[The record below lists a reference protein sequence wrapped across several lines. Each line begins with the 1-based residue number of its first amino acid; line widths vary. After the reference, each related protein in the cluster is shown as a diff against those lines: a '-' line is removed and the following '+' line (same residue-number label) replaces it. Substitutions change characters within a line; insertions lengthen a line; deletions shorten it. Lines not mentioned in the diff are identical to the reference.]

1 MLKKREVILIGL
13 SIVLIVS
20 FLSAQEIERTDYKI
34 GPKDLLEINVFG
46 LEELNRTE
54 RVSEEG
60 KITLPLLGEIDVED
74 LTKGELEKKISQLLE
89 EKYLQDPQVSVF
101 IVEYQSKMVS
111 VLGAIQTPGRHE
123 LLGRQTVMDIIAKA
137 GGLTSEAGDEIYV
150 MRRRAD
156 GSNSS
161 VKISID
167 ELILY
172 GKAELNIPLKA
183 DDVINIPI
191 DKIIQIYVMGQ
202 VGDPGALGVRR
213 SMIPTL
219 LRAIAQ
225 AGGFGERAAKGGV
238 IIKRIKEDGSEERIK
253 VNVKDIIKG
262 KKEDIQLKEGDVVIV
277 PETIF

>member
-1 MLKKREVILIGL
+1 MKKREVILIGL
-13 SIVLIVS
+13 SIILIGS
-20 FLSAQEIERTDYKI
+20 FLSAQGIEKTDYKI
-34 GPKDLLEINVFG
+34 GPKDLLEISVFG
-46 LEELNRTE
+46 LDELNSTE

-60 KITLPLLGEIDVED
+60 KITLPLLGEIEVNG
-74 LTKGELEKKISQLLE
+74 LTKGELENKISQLLE

-101 IVEYQSKMVS
+101 IAEYQSKMVS

-161 VKISID
+161 IKILID
-167 ELILY
+167 ELILN
-172 GKAELNIPLKA
+172 GKAELNIPLEA
-183 DDVINIPI
+183 NDVINIPI
-191 DKIIQIYVMGQ
+191 DKVVQIYVMGQ
-202 VGDPGALGVRR
+202 VGNPGALDVKR

-262 KKEDIQLKEGDVVIV
+262 KKEDIQLEEGDVVIV

>member
-1 MLKKREVILIGL
+1 MLKKSAVILIGL
-13 SIVLIVS
+13 SIILIVS
-20 FLSAQEIERTDYKI
+20 FLSAQGIEKTDYKI
-34 GPKDLLEINVFG
+34 GPKDLLEISVFG
-46 LEELNRTE
+46 LDELNRTE

-60 KITLPLLGEIDVED
+60 KITLPLLGEIEVEG
-74 LTKGELEKKISQLLE
+74 LTKGELENKISQLLE

-101 IVEYQSKMVS
+101 IAEYQSKMVS

-161 VKISID
+161 VKILID
-167 ELILY
+167 ELILN
-172 GKAELNIPLKA
+172 GKAELNIPLEA

-191 DKIIQIYVMGQ
+191 DKVVQIYVMGQ
-202 VGDPGALGVRR
+202 VGNPGALDVKR

-262 KKEDIQLKEGDVVIV
+262 KKEDIQLKEGDVVVV

>member
-1 MLKKREVILIGL
+1 LKKREVILIGL
-13 SIVLIVS
+13 SIILIVS
-20 FLSAQEIERTDYKI
+20 FLSAQGIEKTDYKI
-34 GPKDLLEINVFG
+34 GPKDLLEISVFG
-46 LEELNRTE
+46 LDELNRTE

-60 KITLPLLGEIDVED
+60 KITLPLLGEIEVNG
-74 LTKGELEKKISQLLE
+74 LTKGELENKISQLLE

-101 IVEYQSKMVS
+101 IAEYQSKMVS

-161 VKISID
+161 IKILID
-167 ELILY
+167 ELILN
-172 GKAELNIPLKA
+172 GKAELNIPLEA

-191 DKIIQIYVMGQ
+191 DKVVQIYVMGQ
-202 VGDPGALGVRR
+202 VGNPGALDVRR

-238 IIKRIKEDGSEERIK
+238 IIKRIKEDGSEEKIK

>member
-1 MLKKREVILIGL
+1 
-13 SIVLIVS
+13 
-20 FLSAQEIERTDYKI
+20 
-34 GPKDLLEINVFG
+34 
-46 LEELNRTE
+46 
-54 RVSEEG
+54 
-60 KITLPLLGEIDVED
+60 
-74 LTKGELEKKISQLLE
+74 
-89 EKYLQDPQVSVF
+89 
-101 IVEYQSKMVS
+101 MVS

-161 VKISID
+161 IKILID
-167 ELILY
+167 ELILN
-172 GKAELNIPLKA
+172 GKAELNIPLEA
-183 DDVINIPI
+183 NDVINIPI
-191 DKIIQIYVMGQ
+191 DKVVQIYVMGQ
-202 VGDPGALGVRR
+202 VGNPGALDVKR

-262 KKEDIQLKEGDVVIV
+262 KKEDIQLEEGDVVIV
-277 PETIF
+277 SETIF

>member
-1 MLKKREVILIGL
+1 LKKREVILIGL
-13 SIVLIVS
+13 SIILIVS
-20 FLSAQEIERTDYKI
+20 FLSAQGIEKTDYKI
-34 GPKDLLEINVFG
+34 GPKDLLEISVFG
-46 LEELNRTE
+46 LDELNRTE

-60 KITLPLLGEIDVED
+60 KITLPLLGEIDVEG
-74 LTKGELEKKISQLLE
+74 LTKGELENRISQLLE

-101 IVEYQSKMVS
+101 IAEYQSKMVS
-111 VLGAIQTPGRHE
+111 ILGAIQTPGRHE

-161 VKISID
+161 IKILID
-167 ELILY
+167 ELILN
-172 GKAELNIPLKA
+172 GKAELNIPLEA

-191 DKIIQIYVMGQ
+191 DKVVQIYVMGQ
-202 VGDPGALGVRR
+202 VGNPGALDVKR

-262 KKEDIQLKEGDVVIV
+262 KKEDIQLEEGDVVIV

>member
-1 MLKKREVILIGL
+1 MKKREVILIGL
-13 SIVLIVS
+13 SIILIGS
-20 FLSAQEIERTDYKI
+20 FLSAQGIEKTDYKI
-34 GPKDLLEINVFG
+34 GPKDLLEISVFG
-46 LEELNRTE
+46 LDELNSTE

-60 KITLPLLGEIDVED
+60 KITLPLLGEIEVNG
-74 LTKGELEKKISQLLE
+74 LTKGELENKISQLLE

-101 IVEYQSKMVS
+101 IAEYQSKMVS

-123 LLGRQTVMDIIAKA
+123 LLGRQTVLDIIAKA

-161 VKISID
+161 IKILID
-167 ELILY
+167 ELILN
-172 GKAELNIPLKA
+172 GKAELNIPLEA

-191 DKIIQIYVMGQ
+191 DKVVQIYVMGQ
-202 VGDPGALGVRR
+202 VGNPGALNVKR

-262 KKEDIQLKEGDVVIV
+262 KKEDIQLEEGDVVIV

>member
-1 MLKKREVILIGL
+1 LA
-13 SIVLIVS
+13 SS
-20 FLSAQEIERTDYKI
+20 FLYSQEAKRADYKI
-34 GPKDLLEINVFG
+34 GPKDLLEISVFG
-46 LEELNRTE
+46 LDELNKTE

-60 KITLPLLGEIDVED
+60 KITLPLLGEIDVD
-74 LTKGELEKKISQLLE
+74 GLTKGELEVKLARLLE
-89 EKYLQDPQVSVF
+89 EKYLQDPQVTIF
-101 IVEYQSKMVS
+101 IAEYQSKRVS

-150 MRRRAD
+150 IRRRAD

-167 ELILY
+167 ELILN
-172 GKAELNIPLKA
+172 GKAELNIPLEA

-191 DKIIQIYVMGQ
+191 DKVVQIYVMGQ
-202 VGDPGALGVRR
+202 VRNPGALDVRM

-219 LRAIAQ
+219 LRAIAH

-262 KKEDIQLKEGDVVIV
+262 KKEDIQLKEGDVVVV

>member
-1 MLKKREVILIGL
+1 MKKREVILIGL
-13 SIVLIVS
+13 SIILIVS
-20 FLSAQEIERTDYKI
+20 FLSAQGIEKTDYKI
-34 GPKDLLEINVFG
+34 GQKDLLEISVFG
-46 LEELNRTE
+46 LDDLNRTE

-60 KITLPLLGEIDVED
+60 KITLPLLGEIEVNG
-74 LTKGELEKKISQLLE
+74 LTKGELENKISQLLE

-101 IVEYQSKMVS
+101 IAEYQSKMVS

-161 VKISID
+161 IKILID
-167 ELILY
+167 ELILN
-172 GKAELNIPLKA
+172 GKAELNIPLEA

-191 DKIIQIYVMGQ
+191 DKVVQIYVMGQ
-202 VGDPGALGVRR
+202 VGNPGALDVRR

-238 IIKRIKEDGSEERIK
+238 IIKRIKEDGSEEKIK

>member
-1 MLKKREVILIGL
+1 MKKREVILIGL
-13 SIVLIVS
+13 SIILIGS
-20 FLSAQEIERTDYKI
+20 FLSAQGIEKTDYKI
-34 GPKDLLEINVFG
+34 GPKDLLEISVFG
-46 LEELNRTE
+46 LDELNSTE

-60 KITLPLLGEIDVED
+60 KITLPLLGEIEVNG
-74 LTKGELEKKISQLLE
+74 LTKGELENKISQLLE

-101 IVEYQSKMVS
+101 IAEYQSKMVS

-150 MRRRAD
+150 MRLRAD

-161 VKISID
+161 IKILID
-167 ELILY
+167 ELILN
-172 GKAELNIPLKA
+172 GKAELNIPLEA

-191 DKIIQIYVMGQ
+191 DKVVQIYVMGQ
-202 VGDPGALGVRR
+202 VGNPGALDVKR

-262 KKEDIQLKEGDVVIV
+262 KKEDIQLEEGDVVIV

>member
-1 MLKKREVILIGL
+1 LKQRELILIGL
-13 SIVLIVS
+13 SIILITS
-20 FLSAQEIERTDYKI
+20 FLSAQDIEKTDYKI
-34 GPKDLLEINVFG
+34 GPKDLLEISVFG
-46 LEELNRTE
+46 LDELNRTE

-60 KITLPLLGEIDVED
+60 KITLPLLGEIDVEG
-74 LTKGELEKKISQLLE
+74 LTKGELERKIKMLLE

-101 IVEYQSKMVS
+101 IAEYQSKMVS

-161 VKISID
+161 VKILID
-167 ELILY
+167 ELILN
-172 GKAELNIPLKA
+172 GKAELNIPLEA

-191 DKIIQIYVMGQ
+191 DKIVQIYVMGQ
-202 VGDPGALGVRR
+202 VGNPGVFEVRR

-238 IIKRIKEDGSEERIK
+238 IIKRIKEDGSEKRIK

-262 KKEDIQLKEGDVVIV
+262 KKEDIQLKEGDVVVV

>member
-1 MLKKREVILIGL
+1 LKKREVILIGL
-13 SIVLIVS
+13 SIILIVS
-20 FLSAQEIERTDYKI
+20 FLSAQGIEKTDYKI
-34 GPKDLLEINVFG
+34 GPKDLLEISVFG
-46 LEELNRTE
+46 LDELNSTE

-60 KITLPLLGEIDVED
+60 KITLPLLGEIEVNG
-74 LTKGELEKKISQLLE
+74 LTKGELENKISQLLE

-101 IVEYQSKMVS
+101 IAEYQSKMVS

-161 VKISID
+161 IKILID
-167 ELILY
+167 ELILN
-172 GKAELNIPLKA
+172 GKAELNIPLEA

-191 DKIIQIYVMGQ
+191 DKVVQIYVMGQ
-202 VGDPGALGVRR
+202 VGNPGALDVKR

-262 KKEDIQLKEGDVVIV
+262 KKEDIQLEEGDVVIV

>member
-1 MLKKREVILIGL
+1 MKKREVILIGL
-13 SIVLIVS
+13 SIILIVS
-20 FLSAQEIERTDYKI
+20 FLSAQGIEKTDYKI
-34 GPKDLLEINVFG
+34 GPKDLLEISVFG
-46 LEELNRTE
+46 LDELNRTE

-60 KITLPLLGEIDVED
+60 KITLPLLGEIEVNG
-74 LTKGELEKKISQLLE
+74 LTKGELENKISQLLE

-101 IVEYQSKMVS
+101 IAEYQSKMVS
-111 VLGAIQTPGRHE
+111 VLGAILTPGRHE
-123 LLGRQTVMDIIAKA
+123 LLGRQTVLDIIAKA

-161 VKISID
+161 IKILID
-167 ELILY
+167 ELILN
-172 GKAELNIPLKA
+172 GKAELNIPLEA

-191 DKIIQIYVMGQ
+191 DKVVQIYVMGQ
-202 VGDPGALGVRR
+202 VGNPGALDVKR

-262 KKEDIQLKEGDVVIV
+262 KKEDIQLEEGDVVIV
-277 PETIF
+277 SETIF

>member
-1 MLKKREVILIGL
+1 MKYKAIILIGL
-13 SIVLIVS
+13 SIILTTL
-20 FLSAQEIERTDYKI
+20 FLSAQEIEKTDYKI
-34 GPKDLLEINVFG
+34 GPKDLLEISVFG
-46 LEELNRTE
+46 LDELNRTE

-60 KITLPLLGEIDVED
+60 KITLPLLGEIDVEG
-74 LTKGELEKKISQLLE
+74 LTKGEVEKKISKLLE
-89 EKYLQDPQVSVF
+89 EKYLQNPQVSVF
-101 IVEYQSKMVS
+101 IAEYQSKMVS
-111 VLGAIQTPGRHE
+111 VLGAVQTPGRLE
-123 LLGRQTVMDIIAKA
+123 LLGRQTVMDILAKA
-137 GGLTSEAGDEIYV
+137 GGLTSEAGNEIYV

-161 VKISID
+161 IKISID
-167 ELILY
+167 ELILN
-172 GKAELNIPLKA
+172 GKAELNIPLEA

-191 DKIIQIYVMGQ
+191 DKVVQIYVMGK
-202 VGDPGALGVRR
+202 VGNPGAFNVKR

-238 IIKRIKEDGSEERIK
+238 IIKRIKEDGSEEKIK

-262 KKEDIQLKEGDVVIV
+262 KKEDIQLKEGDVVVV

>member
-1 MLKKREVILIGL
+1 MKKREVILIGL
-13 SIVLIVS
+13 SIILIVS
-20 FLSAQEIERTDYKI
+20 FLSAQGIEKTDYKI
-34 GPKDLLEINVFG
+34 GPKDLLEISVFG
-46 LEELNRTE
+46 LDELNRTE

-60 KITLPLLGEIDVED
+60 KITLPLLGEIEVNG
-74 LTKGELEKKISQLLE
+74 LTKGELENKISQLLE

-101 IVEYQSKMVS
+101 IAEYQSKMVS

-161 VKISID
+161 IKILID
-167 ELILY
+167 ELILN
-172 GKAELNIPLKA
+172 GKAELNIPLEA

-191 DKIIQIYVMGQ
+191 DKVVQIYVMGQ
-202 VGDPGALGVRR
+202 VGNPGALDVRR

-238 IIKRIKEDGSEERIK
+238 IIKRIKEDGSEEKIK